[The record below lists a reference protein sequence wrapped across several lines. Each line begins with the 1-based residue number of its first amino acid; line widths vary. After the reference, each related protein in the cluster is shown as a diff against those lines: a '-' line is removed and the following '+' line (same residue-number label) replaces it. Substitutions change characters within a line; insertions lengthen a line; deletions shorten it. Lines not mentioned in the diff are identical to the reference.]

1 MLEPT
6 SAVLSL
12 WSEVNDTNHSA
23 TEAPESKFALLI
35 SLSSIYTDINPIR
48 MKRIPED
55 YIFRIQKFVL
65 IYNSVEVLKP

>member
-1 MLEPT
+1 M
-6 SAVLSL
+6 
-12 WSEVNDTNHSA
+12 
-23 TEAPESKFALLI
+23 PESKFGLLI

-65 IYNSVEVLKP
+65 INNSVEVLKP

>member
-1 MLEPT
+1 MIHAP
-6 SAVLSL
+6 VFPSL
-12 WSEVNDTNHSA
+12 NKSSCRDTV
-23 TEAPESKFALLI
+23 EI

-55 YIFRIQKFVL
+55 YIFRIQKFAL